1 MTGSARDFGR
11 DLYPF
16 LYEAPQSDA
25 ARLDLVLADVRTSTL
40 QKCRDVVALRRQ
52 IVEEWGDLLVLAAG
66 AMADAFAGGRKLLAF
81 GNGGSATDAA
91 DVAADCLA
99 PPFAH
104 WRALPA
110 IALTNDI
117 AVVTAV
123 ANDVGFEN
131 VFSRQ
136 VIALGSAGD
145 MALGISTSGNSR
157 NVVAGLV
164 EARRRGLLT
173 VVLTGNDGGAM
184 ARPGVADFCFVVR
197 TEYIPRIQEGQ
208 ATLWHALLELVQE
221 QLARRSADASVAAD

>member
-1 MTGSARDFGR
+1 MTESPHDFGR

-16 LYEAPQSDA
+16 LYEAPAPDA
-25 ARLDLVLADVRTSTL
+25 GRLDLVLAEVRHSTL

-52 IVEEWGDLLVLAAG
+52 ILDEWADRLVLAAES
-66 AMADAFAGGRKLLAF
+66 MADAFVGNHKLLAF

-99 PPFAH
+99 PPFTY
-104 WRALPA
+104 WRILPA
-110 IALTNDI
+110 MALTNDI

-136 VIALGSAGD
+136 VIALGEAGD
-145 MALGISTSGNSR
+145 IALGISTSGNSK
-157 NVVAGLV
+157 NVIAGLV
-164 EARRRGLLT
+164 EAKRRGLLT
-173 VVLTGNDGGAM
+173 VALSGNDGGAM
-184 ARPGVADFCFVVR
+184 AQPGLADFCFIAR
-197 TEYIPRIQEGQ
+197 SEYIPRIQEGQ

-221 QLARRSADASVAAD
+221 RLAELDAR